1 MGLLITVLCIDAL
14 LLAGLIVFSVLKI
27 KESRRAKAVAA
38 EGQTTEE
45 VDAGVFEEPTAEP
58 SAAPVEEAEEQ
69 VVPDEEPFTEVSA
82 TEEAAVK
89 TASKHLDFAEK
100 LLALDEQAKGYYD
113 VLNNELCTYRKMHS
127 RLSRQ
132 GASYRF
138 GRTLIARITVR
149 GKTMSLHLAL
159 KVSDFNQAVFFQRDY
174 SDKKAYAEIPFTVK
188 VKSDRGLKNALRLI
202 DSLAGKYHLEK
213 KRSFAKID
221 SVKELEEFM
230 NK

>member
-14 LLAGLIVFSVLKI
+14 LFIGLIVGVVFEI
-27 KESRRAKAVAA
+27 KRSRRVKAVTA
-38 EGQTTEE
+38 EGQIAE
-45 VDAGVFEEPTAEP
+45 VEVGVSDSQTSKPV
-58 SAAPVEEAEEQ
+58 AAPVEKREEQ
-69 VVPDEEPFTEVSA
+69 TVFEEDLFTEVA
-82 TEEAAVK
+82 PTVGTAEK
-89 TASKHLDFAEK
+89 TVSKHLDFAEK
-100 LLALDEQAKGYYD
+100 LLALDEQVKGYYD

-138 GRTLIARITVR
+138 GRALIARITVR